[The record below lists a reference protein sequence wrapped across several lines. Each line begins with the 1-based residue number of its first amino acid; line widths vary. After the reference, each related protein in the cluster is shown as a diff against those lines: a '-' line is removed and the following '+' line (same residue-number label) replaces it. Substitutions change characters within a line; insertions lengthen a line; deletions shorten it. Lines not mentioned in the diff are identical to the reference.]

1 MSMNVHPKIAQ
12 RATQPRY
19 TFAEAGRMTGRQAAT
34 LRRWALG
41 HDRVYRGETRHDPPV
56 IRVDGDPHGA
66 EPPLSFLNLIE
77 LRFLA
82 SWRESVSLPA
92 IRAAIDYSASHLG
105 ADRPLLELEFKRHGR
120 ELFVEYERQLL
131 SPNRGGQLA
140 WPEAADLLLDSLD
153 YDEAEN
159 AAYRWWPLGR
169 KQPVLLDLNV
179 NAGRPTTEQTGVRTV
194 AIANRLREGWDL
206 AEITEDTAATER
218 EIRAAASVEGLK
230 LAS

>member
-19 TFAEAGRMTGRQAAT
+19 TFAEAARMIGRQSAT

-41 HDRVYRGETRHDPPV
+41 HDRVYQGEPRHDPSV
-56 IRVDGDPHGA
+56 IRIDGDPRRA

-92 IRAAIDYSASHLG
+92 IRAAIDYSASQLG

-131 SPNRGGQLA
+131 SPNRGGQLT
-140 WPEAADLLLDSLD
+140 WPEAAERLLDSLD
-153 YDEAEN
+153 YDESEH
-159 AAYRWWPLGR
+159 AAY
-169 KQPVLLDLNV
+169 
-179 NAGRPTTEQTGVRTV
+179 
-194 AIANRLREGWDL
+194 
-206 AEITEDTAATER
+206 
-218 EIRAAASVEGLK
+218 
-230 LAS
+230 